1 MAITLSSIFIILF
14 SYIITIILVPKLK
27 IIAIEN
33 NILDNPNERKIHQ
46 KSISNL
52 GGIGIYLGSF
62 LSISISFIVVCKFLN
77 ISFERNDIFL
87 FLLGPFILTSLGF
100 LDDLINIKY
109 SIRLIIQFFIS
120 ALIYIFILKVN
131 FYIDL
136 SWISGNVVAL
146 PSILS
151 FLIAIFWISGMVN
164 AINWFDGIDGL
175 ASSTSIL
182 FSVGLIFIALDSQ
195 NYIPLFFLASLI
207 GSNLGFLKYNWR
219 PASIFMGDS
228 GSNFLGFALAIT
240 SLFLLKDLNNNISL
254 NLILLFF
261 LIPILDMILVI
272 LNRLRNKRSPFLP
285 DKSHLHHRLLNLGLN
300 VPKTV
305 IIINFLTQIFMN
317 FSIYFT
323 LKNS

>member
-1 MAITLSSIFIILF
+1 MVITLSTIFIILF
-14 SYIITIILVPKLK
+14 SYIITTILIPKLK
-27 IIAIEN
+27 IFGIKN

-46 KSISNL
+46 QSISNL
-52 GGIGIYLGSF
+52 GGIGIYLSSF
-62 LSISISFIVVCKFLN
+62 LSISLSYIVVCKFFN
-77 ISFERNDIFL
+77 ISFERNDVFL
-87 FLLGPFILTSLGF
+87 FLLGPFILTLLGF

-109 SIRLIIQFFIS
+109 TIRLIIQFFIS

-136 SWISGNVVAL
+136 TWISGNVVTL
-146 PSILS
+146 PYILS
-151 FLIAIFWISGMVN
+151 FLIAVFWISGMVN

-175 ASSTSIL
+175 ASSTSII
-182 FSVGLIFIALDSQ
+182 FSVGLIFITLDSQ
-195 NYIPLFFLASLI
+195 EYIPLFFLASVI

-240 SLFLLKDLNNNISL
+240 SLFVLKDLDNNISL
-254 NLILLFF
+254 NVLLLFF

-317 FSIYFT
+317 LSIYFT